1 MKKLRKR
8 REKKKSAFDFDI
20 KDINEY
26 LKQFPEVI
34 FLLFMLWFGYSIFS
48 NQSKNLIYQ
57 KYLKKSLIQ
66 ARKYIDNY
74 MPGFLSSETVFS
86 KFDYDVLFVKTSELI
101 TILGGLYIAGA
112 LMLLIFASCARKII
126 LFITLLLDL
135 ALIHNLIFYRDGKIF
150 EIIKIVVYL
159 IILIFL

>member
-26 LKQFPEVI
+26 LKQLPEVL

-48 NQSKNLIYQ
+48 NESKNLVYQ

-66 ARKYIDNY
+66 GRKYIDFY
-74 MPGFLSSETVFS
+74 FPGLLANERVF
-86 KFDYDVLFVKTSELI
+86 KIFDYDTLFIKTGILVLTLSICYVIGSVCLLLFTS
-101 TILGGLYIAGA
+101 
-112 LMLLIFASCARKII
+112 SSRKII
-126 LFITLLLDL
+126 IFICLLLDL
-135 ALIHNLIFYRDGKIF
+135 IFVHNLIYYRNENLFD
-150 EIIKIVVYL
+150 IIKIFVYL
-159 IILIFL
+159 IILFWL

>member
-20 KDINEY
+20 NDIKEY
-26 LKQFPEVI
+26 LKQLPEVLFII
-34 FLLFMLWFGYSIFS
+34 FMFWFGYSIFA

-66 ARKYIDNY
+66 GRKYIDNY
-74 MPGFLSSETVFS
+74 IPGFLSSETVYS
-86 KFDYDVLFVKTSELI
+86 KFDYDLLFVKTKELI
-101 TILGGLYIAGA
+101 SILGGLYIAGS
-112 LMLLIFASCARKII
+112 LMLLIFSSCARKII
-126 LFITLLLDL
+126 LFLTLLLDL
-135 ALIHNLIFYRDGKIF
+135 ALVHNLIFYRDGKIF

-159 IILIFL
+159 IILICL